1 MLEII
6 GSSLL
11 GWLWQLLGN
20 TPKQSIQLESIAWQ
34 DTAIFKVPDERVDP
48 VVQQIIDDY
57 LQSLSQR
64 GINSDLQGVWLQ
76 SDWID
81 LGNYRG
87 TQAVSAASLTKI
99 ATTLAVLEKLGI
111 DYRFVTHVAHTG
123 SIENGILQGDL
134 IFRGNRDPL
143 FVWEE
148 AIAIANTLNKLGIEQ
163 IAGDLLV
170 DREFYM
176 NYETDPQVA
185 GKLLK
190 QALQPHLWSAE
201 VKRQFASLPS
211 QTPRPQLKIRGEVKV
226 VAEHTASSQLLLS
239 HQSLSLIEI
248 LRQMNIY
255 SNNKMAQMLADI
267 VGDASAVAS
276 YTVKATGVSPS
287 EIQIIN
293 GSGLGEENRI
303 SPRAATEMLK
313 AIDSLL
319 QPHNLE
325 VRDIFP
331 VADRDNVGTMVN
343 RALPSGVAVKT
354 GTLDRVSALAGA
366 IPLQDERKIWFAIVN
381 SGWQIEQFRQEQ
393 DKLLQK
399 LAHHWQL
406 NPTLT
411 QRSLPEKQVY
421 LGDPQRN
428 QIE

>member
-1 MLEII
+1 MLEIV

-11 GWLWQLLGN
+11 GLLWQLLGN

-34 DTAIFKVPDERVDP
+34 DTAIFQVPDEQIDP

-57 LQSLSQR
+57 LQNLSQR
-64 GINSDLQGVWLQ
+64 GINRDLQGVWLQ

-99 ATTLAVLEKLGI
+99 ATTLAVLEKLGM
-111 DYRFVTHVAHTG
+111 DYRFVTRVAHTG
-123 SIENGILQGDL
+123 SIEDGILQGDL
-134 IFRGNRDPL
+134 IVRGNRDPL

-148 AIAIANTLNKLGIEQ
+148 AIAIANALNKLGIEQ

-176 NYETDPQVA
+176 NYETEPQIS
-185 GKLLK
+185 GKLLE

-201 VKRQFASLPS
+201 VKRQFALLPS
-211 QTPRPQLKIRGEVKV
+211 QTPRPQLKIKGKVKV
-226 VAEHTASSQLLLS
+226 VAEQTVNSQLLLS

-267 VGDASAVAS
+267 VGGASAVAS
-276 YTVKATGVSPS
+276 YAVKATGVSPS
-287 EIQIIN
+287 EIQLIN

-313 AIDSLL
+313 MIDSLL
-319 QPHNLE
+319 QPYNLE

-366 IPLQDERKIWFAIVN
+366 IPLKDDGKIWFAIVN

-406 NPTLT
+406 KPTSI
-411 QRSLPEKQVY
+411 QQSLPEQQVY

-428 QIE
+428 QIQ